1 MLAVLLER
9 SSPYWPPPR
18 VGYSAL
24 RPLRRSFLRAGAG
37 WQCKDSVVSLK
48 LSVSNKNLLP
58 VDSTVHKSR
67 YLYDGTIR

>member
-18 VGYSAL
+18 AGYSAL

-37 WQCKDSVVSLK
+37 WQCKFRCIFEVK
-48 LSVSNKNLLP
+48 
-58 VDSTVHKSR
+58 R
-67 YLYDGTIR
+67 